1 MVKSFPHLP
10 VPYILYL
17 EPGVHCLLSADILAT
32 GSTLFPKYGELEDE
46 G

>member
-1 MVKSFPHLP
+1 MVRSFPHLP

-17 EPGVHCLLSADILAT
+17 EPEVDCLLPADILAT
-32 GSTLFPKYGELEDE
+32 RSTLFPKYGELEDE